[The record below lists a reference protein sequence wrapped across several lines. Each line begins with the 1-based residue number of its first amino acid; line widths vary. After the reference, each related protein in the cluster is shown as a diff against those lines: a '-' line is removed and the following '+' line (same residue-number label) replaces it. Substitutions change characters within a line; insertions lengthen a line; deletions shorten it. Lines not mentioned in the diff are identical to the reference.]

1 VGRCHRVQRG
11 RTVIKR
17 DRICRC
23 PRGDLGEDG
32 YPRAQSLGRK
42 LTKDRT
48 PREDEPREVTAV
60 DRGRSRLLGDTELL
74 AKAIH
79 EDFVRRRTFERSL
92 PADDPALLDWEEL
105 AESLRESNRDQA
117 TDITR
122 KLASVGCEA
131 VLSQDG
137 RSETTELEPEEI
149 EMLARAEHD
158 RWIEDRL
165 RQGWRFGLRRDVAAK
180 LSPYLVAWE
189 ELAEGVR
196 DLDRDSVRA
205 IPHLLAESGLKIVRR
220 PREPE

>member
-1 VGRCHRVQRG
+1 
-11 RTVIKR
+11 
-17 DRICRC
+17 
-23 PRGDLGEDG
+23 
-32 YPRAQSLGRK
+32 
-42 LTKDRT
+42 
-48 PREDEPREVTAV
+48 
-60 DRGRSRLLGDTELL
+60 
-74 AKAIH
+74 
-79 EDFVRRRTFERSL
+79 
-92 PADDPALLDWEEL
+92 
-105 AESLRESNRDQA
+105 
-117 TDITR
+117 
-122 KLASVGCEA
+122 

-220 PREPE
+220 PREPQ

>member
-1 VGRCHRVQRG
+1 
-11 RTVIKR
+11 
-17 DRICRC
+17 
-23 PRGDLGEDG
+23 
-32 YPRAQSLGRK
+32 
-42 LTKDRT
+42 
-48 PREDEPREVTAV
+48 
-60 DRGRSRLLGDTELL
+60 
-74 AKAIH
+74 
-79 EDFVRRRTFERSL
+79 
-92 PADDPALLDWEEL
+92 
-105 AESLRESNRDQA
+105 
-117 TDITR
+117 
-122 KLASVGCEA
+122 

-137 RSETTELEPEEI
+137 SETTELEPEEI

>member
-1 VGRCHRVQRG
+1 
-11 RTVIKR
+11 
-17 DRICRC
+17 
-23 PRGDLGEDG
+23 
-32 YPRAQSLGRK
+32 
-42 LTKDRT
+42 
-48 PREDEPREVTAV
+48 
-60 DRGRSRLLGDTELL
+60 
-74 AKAIH
+74 
-79 EDFVRRRTFERSL
+79 
-92 PADDPALLDWEEL
+92 
-105 AESLRESNRDQA
+105 
-117 TDITR
+117 
-122 KLASVGCEA
+122 

>member
-1 VGRCHRVQRG
+1 M
-11 RTVIKR
+11 
-17 DRICRC
+17 
-23 PRGDLGEDG
+23 
-32 YPRAQSLGRK
+32 
-42 LTKDRT
+42 
-48 PREDEPREVTAV
+48 
-60 DRGRSRLLGDTELL
+60 
-74 AKAIH
+74 
-79 EDFVRRRTFERSL
+79 
-92 PADDPALLDWEEL
+92 
-105 AESLRESNRDQA
+105 
-117 TDITR
+117 
-122 KLASVGCEA
+122 
-131 VLSQDG
+131 LSQDG